1 MLGFIKKDLSII
13 KGNLKYLTII
23 LVIYMVMGVTG
34 QMDMSYVVTFMSGV
48 LTITVFRY
56 DDFNHWDA
64 YAATLPNGRKNS
76 VRAKYLATIIILLSL
91 TIFTTV
97 FSLVITLLKSESI
110 IFETI
115 LTSLASNLLGTIIFI
130 TLMYPIIYK
139 FGTEKAAIVFFAIFF
154 GIIILG
160 GLIVSNIDFAS
171 ILKSLD
177 FLKDYFVAILIAV
190 VALFL
195 FLSYKLSIRF
205 EMKKEF

>member
-34 QMDMSYVVTFMSGV
+34 QTDMSYVVTFMSGV

-91 TIFTTV
+91 TIFTTL

>member
-34 QMDMSYVVTFMSGV
+34 QTDMSYVVTFMSGV

-91 TIFTTV
+91 TIFTTL

-160 GLIVSNIDFAS
+160 GLIVSNIDSAS

>member
-23 LVIYMVMGVTG
+23 LVIYMVMGITG

>member
-91 TIFTTV
+91 TIFTTL

-160 GLIVSNIDFAS
+160 GLIVSNIDSAS